1 MIFYPWPWCMCVWC
15 TCPWCGW
22 DFRISGLCTV
32 EKMLKFCSWHILC
45 TSNIEL
51 SHKLNTNYIQSDMIQ
66 NMSEEGLCV
75 VFSFALSYFS
85 FVALSP
91 KDLRRN
97 FEYFHKRCLRPHRQ
111 KIGETRSEIFHKIFL
126 SHLTEGSKLRIY
138 LKFTTRKL

>member
-1 MIFYPWPWCMCVWC
+1 
-15 TCPWCGW
+15 
-22 DFRISGLCTV
+22 
-32 EKMLKFCSWHILC
+32 
-45 TSNIEL
+45 
-51 SHKLNTNYIQSDMIQ
+51 MIQ
-66 NMSEEGLCV
+66 NMCEGLYV

-85 FVALSP
+85 FVALSQ

-138 LKFTTRKL
+138 LKFTTRKLYYASLELLNMCHVYILQTH